1 MLFSAIKHEEG
12 VREGVLVHER
22 VAPLGGR
29 EHWLVP
35 LQVLARYKVLGL
47 ATLKEHVLVQGQHHG
62 VLDLGA
68 QSVVTGDLW
77 NEKLNPSVM

>member
-22 VAPLGGR
+22 VAALGGR
-29 EHWLVP
+29 EHWLVH

-62 VLDLGA
+62 VLGLA
-68 QSVVTGDLW
+68 AHSVVTEDLW
-77 NEKLNPSVM
+77 NGSIKPCVM

>member
-22 VAPLGGR
+22 VAALGGR
-29 EHWLVP
+29 EHWLVH
-35 LQVLARYKVLGL
+35 LQVLARYRVLGL
-47 ATLKEHVLVQGQHHG
+47 ATLKERVLVKGQHYG

-68 QSVVTGDLW
+68 HSVVTGDLW
-77 NEKLNPSVM
+77 NEKLNQSVM